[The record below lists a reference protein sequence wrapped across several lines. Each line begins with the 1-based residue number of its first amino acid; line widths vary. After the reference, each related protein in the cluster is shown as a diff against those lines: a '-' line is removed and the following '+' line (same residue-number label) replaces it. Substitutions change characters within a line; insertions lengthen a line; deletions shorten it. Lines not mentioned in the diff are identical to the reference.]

1 MVDENERIKCGS
13 CPVDLTGNGVDC
25 HPGMIIFHMQC
36 MCIHTMNIIL

>member
-25 HPGMIIFHMQC
+25 HPGMIISHMQC